1 MPGDADLR
9 RDHHIIPHN
18 RAARD
23 GGTGDDSI
31 LGGAGVD
38 TIQGGTGNDIIDGGT
53 EADSIDGGDGND
65 TLYGGT
71 GTFSDTLIGGIG
83 NDQLFGGD
91 GNDSLDGG
99 TGDDTL
105 DGGIGDDTI
114 LAGSGNDIITG
125 GDGNDLIDAST
136 GDDQLSGG
144 LGNDTMLGGTGND
157 IFDGGAGADQMTGGG
172 NDDLFLNLGAGDV
185 VDGSEDAGSTDTDTL
200 DLTSWGKA
208 LTNIIYDPLNHENG
222 TVQFLNNLGQV
233 IGSMTFSNIENV
245 IPCFTPGT
253 LVETDRGPRPVESL
267 REGDRVLTRDSGY
280 RPVLWTGRRD
290 LGLAE
295 QIVRPELT
303 PVLIEKDALAPG
315 VPARD
320 MLVSPQHR
328 MLLTGA
334 RAELIAGE
342 TEVLAAATHLTARA
356 GIRRLGPV
364 APVSYIH
371 LLFEDH
377 EIIRADGA
385 WSESFQPGQATLD
398 ALADPTRAEIL
409 ALFPSLAT
417 REGQQSYKAAR
428 LSLRKHEARALMA
441 R

>member
-1 MPGDADLR
+1 MDYLDADGK
-9 RDHHIIPHN
+9 I
-18 RAARD
+18 
-23 GGTGDDSI
+23 TS
-31 LGGAGVD
+31 
-38 TIQGGTGNDIIDGGT
+38 
-53 EADSIDGGDGND
+53 
-65 TLYGGT
+65 TL
-71 GTFSDTLIGGIG
+71 
-83 NDQLFGGD
+83 
-91 GNDSLDGG
+91 
-99 TGDDTL
+99 
-105 DGGIGDDTI
+105 
-114 LAGSGNDIITG
+114 
-125 GDGNDLIDAST
+125 
-136 GDDQLSGG
+136 
-144 LGNDTMLGGTGND
+144 
-157 IFDGGAGADQMTGGG
+157 
-172 NDDLFLNLGAGDV
+172 
-185 VDGSEDAGSTDTDTL
+185 
-200 DLTSWGKA
+200 
-208 LTNIIYDPLNHENG
+208 
-222 TVQFLNNLGQV
+222 
-233 IGSMTFSNIENV
+233 TFSNIENV

-315 VPARD
+315 VPDRD

-371 LLFEDH
+371 ILFEEH

-385 WSESFQPGQATLD
+385 WSESFQPGTATLD
-398 ALADPTRAEIL
+398 ALAEPTRAEIL
-409 ALFPSLAT
+409 TLFPNLAT
-417 REGQQSYKAAR
+417 REGQQTYQAAR
-428 LSLRKHEARALMA
+428 ISLRKHEVRAMVG